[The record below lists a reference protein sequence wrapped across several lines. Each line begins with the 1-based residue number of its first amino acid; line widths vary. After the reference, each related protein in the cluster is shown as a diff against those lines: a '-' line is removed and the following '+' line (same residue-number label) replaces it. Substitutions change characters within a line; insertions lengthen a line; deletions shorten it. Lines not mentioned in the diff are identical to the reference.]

1 MHVILVVICG
11 HAIFSNYFNKIS
23 DRLIFQGVGGI
34 CGIAV
39 TVVVKSLILESDGM
53 VYGLDLEHNTYMQC
67 EFHKLLTLPTFPY
80 L

>member
-1 MHVILVVICG
+1 MLYWLLLEAMQYSQII
-11 HAIFSNYFNKIS
+11 FNKIS

-53 VYGLDLEHNTYMQC
+53 VYGLDMELNTYMQC